1 MVTGKIN
8 EINEIQY
15 PPGETKSSP
24 LKMNGWKM
32 TVSFLGPG
40 LCSGATG
47 NHHIVDVAWSLR
59 TVFFVH
65 RIQQIAKKLNTK
77 HSRYIIGGI
86 GKKRYILIVFF
97 SVWKWGKTA
106 CQKIVFPCEAWYVSW
121 SCSVS
126 WFTTSRC
133 HDCLGDTL
141 TLHVLAVLNLFDRMV
156 EVRCD
161 CC

>member
-1 MVTGKIN
+1 M
-8 EINEIQY
+8 EIM
-15 PPGETKSSP
+15 KSSTLP
-24 LKMNGWKM
+24 EKLSLHPWKSM
-32 TVSFLGPG
+32 LGRMMFPFGPRPISRCYRQPPHLWCKPDLSG
-40 LCSGATG
+40 LWRS
-47 NHHIVDVAWSLR
+47 
-59 TVFFVH
+59 VFFVH

-77 HSRYIIGGI
+77 HSRYIIGI
-86 GKKRYILIVFF
+86 GKRRHILIVFF

-106 CQKIVFPCEAWYVSW
+106 CQKIAFPCEAWYVSW